1 MTLANAWIAYLLA
14 TLVAEA
20 ALPFSPVATAI
31 IDAAVLVLAL
41 SDFGWAQR
49 SPLAI
54 GDPPTRLIPA
64 VALIPL
70 LRLLSLTVPVPEW
83 PQELWLALA
92 GAPLLVA
99 VAAAARLTNMDV
111 VEMGLA
117 RISRS
122 WRSGVVVAVGLPAG
136 LLVGSLQASPLG
148 SGGSPAAAF
157 AIAVIGVGLAAIP
170 EELIF
175 RGVLQ
180 PLMVAAIGRFG
191 IIVGA
196 IAFGLTY
203 AGTGSPGV
211 VAVMVAIGLV
221 FGWEV
226 AETNSIW
233 APVLGHSLMIVTVI
247 FIAPVLLAG

>member
-14 TLVAEA
+14 TLAAEA
-20 ALPFSPVATAI
+20 VLPFSPVATAI
-31 IDAAVLVLAL
+31 VDAAVLVLAL

-70 LRLLSLTVPVPEW
+70 LRLLSLTVPVPAW
-83 PQELWLALA
+83 PQDVWLALA

-99 VAAAARLTNMDV
+99 IAAAGRLANMDV

-117 RISRS
+117 RLSRS
-122 WRSGVVVAVGLPAG
+122 WRSGVVAAVGLPAG
-136 LLVGSLQASPLG
+136 LLVGWLQASPIG
-148 SGGSPAAAF
+148 SGDSPATAF
-157 AIAVIGVGLAAIP
+157 AIALMSVGLAAVP

-175 RGVLQ
+175 RGILQ
-180 PLMVAAIGRFG
+180 PLMIAAIGRFA

-196 IAFGLTY
+196 VAFGLTY
-203 AGTGSPGV
+203 AGTGSPAI
-211 VAVMVAIGLV
+211 VAVMVVIGLV
-221 FGWEV
+221 FGWEA
-226 AETNSIW
+226 AETRSIW
-233 APVLGHSLMIVTVI
+233 APVLGHSVMIVTVI
-247 FIAPVLLAG
+247 FIAPLLFST